1 MFISF
6 SKNLG
11 NGFRIGTGYNFN
23 NNSSKR
29 DSDREEFVAKVINEV
44 RNLFQEMCNK
54 LNVSRETFEFAVE
67 QDCQIEITD
76 ILTENNSKKVSE
88 ISDIFSTIS
97 ELIEKICFSK
107 SLSTQTKEKITDLVF
122 ELKKIISTL
131 EFENDLEQRPISL
144 LSEKLQKE
152 EKKIRK
158 MIKKIN
164 KKKKKIGCLT
174 YIILFFIFIFIIS
187 LITHEDKTSS
197 LENSNIEKKT
207 K

>member
-88 ISDIFSTIS
+88 IS
-97 ELIEKICFSK
+97 
-107 SLSTQTKEKITDLVF
+107 
-122 ELKKIISTL
+122 
-131 EFENDLEQRPISL
+131 
-144 LSEKLQKE
+144 
-152 EKKIRK
+152 
-158 MIKKIN
+158 
-164 KKKKKIGCLT
+164 
-174 YIILFFIFIFIIS
+174 
-187 LITHEDKTSS
+187 
-197 LENSNIEKKT
+197 
-207 K
+207 

>member
-131 EFENDLEQRPISL
+131 EFENDLEQRLISL

-164 KKKKKIGCLT
+164 KKKKKIG
-174 YIILFFIFIFIIS
+174 
-187 LITHEDKTSS
+187 
-197 LENSNIEKKT
+197 
-207 K
+207 